1 MFKISIATGPIFF
14 LSLLG
19 KASVSV
25 EWQEFGEDENSL
37 DKSLFYSNPQR
48 TLPLLKQPGCCR

>member
-25 EWQEFGEDENSL
+25 EWQEFGEDEIVWI
-37 DKSLFYSNPQR
+37 NPFSTPILR
-48 TLPLLKQPGCCR
+48 GPCLY